1 MWPMEDSTTYPGPRY
16 PPIVR
21 AFAGDSTITNLC
33 ATGVDAP
40 FLLGSGPEGAHG
52 RLR

>member
-1 MWPMEDSTTYPGPRY
+1 MWPIEDSTTYPWPRY

-33 ATGVDAP
+33 ATACL
-40 FLLGSGPEGAHG
+40 FLLSSRRNPTV
-52 RLR
+52 